1 MGVRV
6 GGLEAGFGWRLRA
19 MGRPSGRQHVP
30 LPTTK
35 MGRVPAWIASA
46 VMKLGVK
53 VPLPTSAKDAR
64 RARERGAGGR
74 APAGRRRAARLRAC
88 HTSTVCHTAHRAQID
103 YTL

>member
-1 MGVRV
+1 MEV
-6 GGLEAGFGWRLRA
+6 GFGWRLRA

-53 VPLPTSAKDAR
+53 VPER
-64 RARERGAGGR
+64 R
-74 APAGRRRAARLRAC
+74 
-88 HTSTVCHTAHRAQID
+88 
-103 YTL
+103 

>member
-1 MGVRV
+1 
-6 GGLEAGFGWRLRA
+6 LEVGFGRRLRA

-53 VPLPTSAKDAR
+53 VPLPTSAKDA
-64 RARERGAGGR
+64 
-74 APAGRRRAARLRAC
+74 
-88 HTSTVCHTAHRAQID
+88 AHRFSANLLKG
-103 YTL
+103 TCPAVSLTR